1 MSGERIDIFVDQISG
16 KATID
21 CDGYDGDKCQK
32 DLALL
37 GALMEA
43 LGVDMDVLSSEKK
56 RPTVEREVT
65 HGHAKV
71 KA

>member
-1 MSGERIDIFVDQISG
+1 MSGERIDIFVDQETG

-21 CDGYDGDKCQK
+21 CEGYDGEKCQK
-32 DLALL
+32 DLAVL

-56 RPTVEREVT
+56 RPVAEREVT
-65 HGHAKV
+65 HAKTKV